1 LKGKF
6 VPSFPYYFCKKIS
19 ENSQVLSTK
28 SKNFFSIFFSNPLPP
43 PPPFLCYSSSS
54 PCKEMFQTRFQTK
67 LNGLNSNCLFS
78 PGILPHLSVEAFA
91 AAATVEDLAVL
102 VARGMPQ
109 QIV

>member
-1 LKGKF
+1 LGGD
-6 VPSFPYYFCKKIS
+6 VQRKKIS
-19 ENSQVLSTK
+19 ENNQVLSCK
-28 SKNFFSIFFSNPLPP
+28 KANKFFPIFIFNSAASP